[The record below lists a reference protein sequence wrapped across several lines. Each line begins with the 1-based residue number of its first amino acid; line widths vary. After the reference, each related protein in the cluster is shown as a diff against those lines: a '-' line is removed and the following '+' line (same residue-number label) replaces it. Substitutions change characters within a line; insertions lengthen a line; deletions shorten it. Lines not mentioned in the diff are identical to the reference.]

1 MELFLLSGIIMGLL
15 GIGDYFQLD
24 PLNFR
29 TPENID
35 ALRSYTSTIGN
46 INTYTAYI
54 GIIMGFAAALF
65 SLEEKPLKL
74 AWYYICM
81 VISFLA
87 MITGRSDNTY
97 LSIGALFILLP
108 FILFKDKKGI
118 QRFLIIVATTLIRR
132 TACQRALTRSR

>member
-1 MELFLLSGIIMGLL
+1 MILFAAVTSYVCIPYQEHQNQKRHNDEASPDTSQKL
-15 GIGDYFQLD
+15 GDL
-24 PLNFR
+24 
-29 TPENID
+29 
-35 ALRSYTSTIGN
+35 TSTIGN

-108 FILFKDKKGI
+108 FILFKDK
-118 QRFLIIVATTLIRR
+118 
-132 TACQRALTRSR
+132 